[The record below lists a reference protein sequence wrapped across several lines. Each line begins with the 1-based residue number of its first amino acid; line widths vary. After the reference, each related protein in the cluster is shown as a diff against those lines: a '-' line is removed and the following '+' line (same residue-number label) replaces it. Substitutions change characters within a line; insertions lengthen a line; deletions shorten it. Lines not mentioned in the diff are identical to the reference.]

1 MLGGE
6 FHDQPQNWLPFTPP
20 LTSVTGGNHARI
32 FIVDA
37 GTEVPPVVQTSSST
51 GSVRANVQ
59 IHLAAELG
67 IHEDNVTNGQYH
79 AEAPPD

>member
-1 MLGGE
+1 ME
-6 FHDQPQNWLPFTPP
+6 EP
-20 LTSVTGGNHARI
+20 LRPRSVTGGNHART

-37 GTEVPPVVQTSSST
+37 GTEVPPDVQTSSST
-51 GSVRANVQ
+51 RSVPANAR

-67 IHEDNVTNGQYH
+67 VHEDNVTNGQYH